1 MGEIPGD
8 QIKVLII
15 DGVNNHDWEMTTEAT
30 KATLEQTGRFKV
42 DVSTSPRKRASKEEW
57 NAYRPAKVIPRLR
70 GHHKGW
76 IDAIKS
82 GQQVHGGFDYS
93 GPMTETV
100 LLGAVAL
107 RTGKKLYWDSENMK
121 ATNAPEADKYIKPAF
136 REGWSL

>member
-1 MGEIPGD
+1 MMGGWAE
-8 QIKVLII
+8 
-15 DGVNNHDWEMTTEAT
+15 
-30 KATLEQTGRFKV
+30 
-42 DVSTSPRKRASKEEW
+42 SPRLIPETRMK
-57 NAYRPAKVIPRLR
+57 AYRRPPEIFTRLD

-82 GQQVHGGFDYS
+82 GKQVHGGFVYS

-107 RTGKKLYWDSENMK
+107 RTGKKILWDSPNMK

-136 REGWSL
+136 REGWGL